1 MPANIIDIEERLWK
15 MADELRANTHLRAH
29 EYSEPVLGLIFLKF
43 AYETF
48 KRVDPEVQRTFT
60 PSARLPEPDPSM
72 YKALGALYLPKE
84 ARYNELINLPKS
96 EDTVKAIKHA
106 MELIE
111 QEHPDNL
118 GGHATKRE
126 LCSTR

>member
-1 MPANIIDIEERLWK
+1 MGDLHILSLYETGTVTIKKDILVMPASIIEIEEQLWK

-48 KRVDPEVQRTFT
+48 KKADSEVRRTFT
-60 PSARLPEPDPSM
+60 RSARLPEPDPDM

-84 ARYNELINLPKS
+84 ARYNEI
-96 EDTVKAIKHA
+96 AFFH
-106 MELIE
+106 
-111 QEHPDNL
+111 
-118 GGHATKRE
+118 
-126 LCSTR
+126 